1 VRGRRGRGGASD
13 KGDERFPTSVTMEAA
28 RLVFDKEPAVGPEQ
42 PLSQGQIE
50 RRIQHFIAT
59 TLRPGEQMS
68 LVGLDD
74 VLLADGL
81 LDSLSIL
88 RLIVFIEEEFGVSV
102 PEEAWQPEHFQ
113 TIKRLAACV
122 QRLHSAATATSSV
135 SGDRSEDS
143 DRLANDSF

>member
-1 VRGRRGRGGASD
+1 
-13 KGDERFPTSVTMEAA
+13 MEAA
-28 RLVFDKEPAVGPEQ
+28 RLVFDKEPAVLPEQ

-122 QRLHSAATATSSV
+122 QRLTAPRRPRAAPLGIARRTRIGWPTTP
-135 SGDRSEDS
+135 SE
-143 DRLANDSF
+143 